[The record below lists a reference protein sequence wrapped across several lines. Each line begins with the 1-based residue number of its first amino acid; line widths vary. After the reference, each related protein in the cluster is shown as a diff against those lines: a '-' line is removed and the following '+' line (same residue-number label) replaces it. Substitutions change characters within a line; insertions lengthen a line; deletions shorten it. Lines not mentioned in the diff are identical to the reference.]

1 MFSMKRVAALK
12 RGTVVHVE
20 TPLGI
25 VNIRVGLRD
34 AKGRAVDAVEIIPS
48 NYVGE
53 RKVIVKGCRL
63 VQTTR
68 KVR

>member
-1 MFSMKRVAALK
+1 MMKRVAALK
-12 RGTVVHVE
+12 SGTVVHVE

-25 VNIRVGLRD
+25 INIRVGLSD
-34 AKGRAVDAVEIIPS
+34 ANGRSVDAVEIIPS

-53 RKVIVKGCRL
+53 RKVIRKGARL
-63 VQTTR
+63 IQTSR